1 MSSRDVPSI
10 SELRAV
16 AQPQTV
22 LSRPNGEHWMGCR
35 LRRFSVYVSRLA
47 IRFGISANTLT
58 GIMIVVGLGAA
69 ACFAAPGWWPLFGV
83 VGIELYLLLDCSDGE
98 VARWNKTES
107 AVGVYLDRFGHY
119 VVEAATLAFLGLRAA
134 DQQINGWLVLGLVA
148 SIALLVS
155 KAETD
160 LVDMAR
166 HHAGMPK
173 MPDEARTMRPKG
185 LASMRR
191 IVSYLPFHRIVHAVE
206 ASLLIGVAV
215 VLDELN
221 DTLAWTRGLVIALLV
236 SATIT
241 AVLHLVSVL
250 TSTRLTAE

>member
-1 MSSRDVPSI
+1 
-10 SELRAV
+10 
-16 AQPQTV
+16 
-22 LSRPNGEHWMGCR
+22 
-35 LRRFSVYVSRLA
+35 
-47 IRFGISANTLT
+47 
-58 GIMIVVGLGAA
+58 
-69 ACFAAPGWWPLFGV
+69 
-83 VGIELYLLLDCSDGE
+83 
-98 VARWNKTES
+98 
-107 AVGVYLDRFGHY
+107 
-119 VVEAATLAFLGLRAA
+119 
-134 DQQINGWLVLGLVA
+134 
-148 SIALLVS
+148 
-155 KAETD
+155 
-160 LVDMAR
+160 
-166 HHAGMPK
+166 MPK

-221 DTLAWTRGLVIALLV
+221 DTLGWTRGLVIALLV